1 MEMSTQTSRTGPVP
15 PKRRSKSRCKLFP
28 RIKCDE
34 QVPFCGPCLKRGFS
48 CPGYQQPMKWRHLDG
63 SGQSTQKPG
72 GEAHRKHSSEDGT
85 DTCTQIDSVKGIRK
99 PRESAPSIAP
109 TTSDTSVDTNER
121 QRDNGHDITT
131 ESHELGHIADH
142 GYSSSSCLFTQ
153 NFLNDLATE
162 DIWNV
167 GNDVME
173 SLPANSILDAERLC
187 PLFKPLDDKTII
199 LSTHYFSN
207 VCPINSCFDSHLNPL
222 RSVIADLMNSSQL
235 VFHVVM
241 MTSASHLCHQ
251 QKEMISVARQH
262 RRDVISYLIENR
274 HVTEKG
280 RFEAI
285 LGSVLLGMT
294 SAWQDSS
301 ALGISHIHTARA
313 LFQQS
318 TTGPKPSNDPQSTS
332 FLAGIMAY
340 WEAMVSIITPQCP
353 RSLDYLAPFCEQEN
367 HDTLVYPNPWTGAST
382 TIFIYA
388 AQVNAL
394 CHQNRLTKYL
404 STSIHSTD
412 VRESISHEQSTKAG
426 ELEEKV
432 LHYSPPISS
441 RIGDADD
448 RFTPVSH
455 FQCLAQ
461 IYRFSVLV
469 QLYLTFPN
477 LLDKSNTTMSTLD
490 TEPSYGTIQRS
501 PNETVVGLA
510 VNILNLISSVPES
523 SGIKV
528 LLTVPLII
536 AGSALQKVQGHNKDI
551 GIPHHTTTFS
561 IEQEI
566 LSLHCSDSMI
576 LHWRSLVRH
585 KLKVLH
591 ECIGLDPIL
600 RASQI
605 LEAVWIRSDLTVS
618 NRTNASTQ
626 VLIHWLDVMV
636 EERLESIFG

>member
-1 MEMSTQTSRTGPVP
+1 MEISTQTSRKCPLP
-15 PKRRSKSRCKLFP
+15 PKRRSKSRCEL

-34 QVPFCGPCLKRGFS
+34 QVPFCGPCMKRGFS
-48 CPGYQQPMKWRHLDG
+48 CPGYQQPMKWRYLDG

-72 GEAHRKHSSEDGT
+72 VEADGKHSSEDGI
-85 DTCTQIDSVKGIRK
+85 DTFTQSDSVKVIQK
-99 PRESAPSIAP
+99 PRESASSITP
-109 TTSDTSVDTNER
+109 TTSETSVDTNEG
-121 QRDNGHDITT
+121 QRHNGHDITM
-131 ESHELGHIADH
+131 ESHELDHIIDD
-142 GYSSSSCLFTQ
+142 GYSSSSCLFSQ
-153 NFLNDLATE
+153 NLLNDLATE

-167 GNDVME
+167 GDDIME
-173 SLPANSILDAERLC
+173 SLPANSILDAECLC
-187 PLFKPLDDKTII
+187 PLFKPVDDKSII

-235 VFHVVM
+235 VFHLVM

-251 QKEMISVARQH
+251 QNEMISVARQH
-262 RRDVISYLIENR
+262 RRDVISHLIDNR
-274 HVTEKG
+274 NVTEKG

-294 SAWQDSS
+294 SAWHDSS
-301 ALGISHIHTARA
+301 ALGLSHIHTARA
-313 LFQQS
+313 LFQES
-318 TTGPKPSNDPQSTS
+318 ITGPKASSDPQSTS
-332 FLAGIMAY
+332 FLVGIMAY
-340 WEAMVSIITPQCP
+340 WEAMVSIITPQSPC
-353 RSLDYLAPFCEQEN
+353 SLDYLMPFCEQGS
-367 HDTLVYPNPWTGAST
+367 HDTLIYPNPWTGAST

-388 AQVNAL
+388 AQVNTL
-394 CHQNRLTKYL
+394 CRQNRLTKYL

-412 VRESISHEQSTKAG
+412 VRESIFHEQSTKAS
-426 ELEEKV
+426 ELEAKV
-432 LHYSPPISS
+432 LQYSPPISS

-477 LLDKSNTTMSTLD
+477 LLEKSNTTMSTLN
-490 TEPSYGTIQRS
+490 TESSYGTIQRS

-551 GIPHHTTTFS
+551 GIRGHATTFS
-561 IEQEI
+561 IEKEI

-600 RASQI
+600 RALQI
-605 LEAVWIRSDLTVS
+605 LEAVWLRSDLSVS
-618 NRTNASTQ
+618 NKTNASTQ